1 MDRRCW
7 LVIAGG
13 SCGAD
18 LGNALGEGVVSEVWD
33 AKQPLGRPKQVG
45 GEDLEL
51 DLGRQRYGSE
61 RFLRIGRVVSNIVG
75 AAAKPRTTTSHSGI
89 SG

>member
-45 GEDLEL
+45 GEDVEP
-51 DLGRQRYGSE
+51 DPCFQDHGGE
-61 RFLRIGRVVSNIVG
+61 EGGGV
-75 AAAKPRTTTSHSGI
+75 
-89 SG
+89 